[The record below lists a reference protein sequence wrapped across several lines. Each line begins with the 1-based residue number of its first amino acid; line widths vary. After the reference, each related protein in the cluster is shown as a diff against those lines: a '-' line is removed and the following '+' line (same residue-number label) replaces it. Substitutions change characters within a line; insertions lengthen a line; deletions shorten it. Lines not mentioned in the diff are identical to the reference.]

1 VSPRWPRRI
10 GQPGPVLA
18 AVLAGL
24 TALAGWLVL
33 GRAQSRAGSDDQ
45 LWGTVYI
52 TVGINSDERQDSG
65 QRQLAQA
72 ALARFTRDFRELQPG
87 VSIQMMTFP
96 EEGLTRQLR
105 FRQQS
110 GLGPDLLL
118 VNARTALEL
127 QRRNLVRSASFPAD
141 LLQQIEPAMLERVRL
156 SDGRLAGLPVLQL
169 PQLACF
175 NRERLPDGSPKDLD
189 DLLQRSSR
197 GLRVGLS
204 TTPLYLVWTVGGMGA
219 TEAVVAAEG
228 RQPLTTEQQQALE
241 RWLAWLQNASL
252 QQSIT
257 FHDKQDQ
264 LIGKLGSG
272 ELDWITCRSSN
283 LNQLR
288 QKLGAALGVASLP
301 GGRWGEATPI
311 NRERVLVFGRNSSA
325 VQRRIA
331 QEIAS
336 FSVNPLVQ
344 RNLTFTDMMMLP
356 VNRFVPAPVASSAVL
371 AAMVRS
377 AEQSEQTTE
386 LIQSLL
392 INPKTE
398 KAFAAVINRVLFGEL
413 TPRQAQE
420 LLPTVLR
427 DSLQGSTP

>member
-1 VSPRWPRRI
+1 M

-33 GRAQSRAGSDDQ
+33 GRAQSQDSSGDQ
-45 LWGTVYI
+45 LWGSVYM
-52 TVGINSDERQDSG
+52 TVGINSDEWQDSG

-72 ALARFTRDFRELQPG
+72 ALARFTQGFRELQPG
-87 VSIQMMTFP
+87 VTIQMMTFA
-96 EEGLTRQLR
+96 EEGLTRQMR

-127 QRRNLVRSASFPAD
+127 QRRNLVRSESFPAD

-156 SDGRLAGLPVLQL
+156 SDGSLAGLPVLQL

-175 NRERLPDGSPKDLD
+175 NRERLPGGSPDDLD
-189 DLLQRSSR
+189 DLLQLSSR
-197 GLRVGLS
+197 GVRVGLS
-204 TTPLYLVWTVGGMGA
+204 TSPLYLVWTAGGMGA
-219 TEAVVAAEG
+219 TEALVAAEG
-228 RQPLTTEQQQALE
+228 SQPLKAEQKQALE

-252 QQSIT
+252 QQSVT
-257 FHDKQDQ
+257 FHERQDQ
-264 LIGKLGSG
+264 LIGKLGAG

-283 LNQLR
+283 LNLLR

-311 NRERVLVFGRNSSA
+311 NRVRVLVFGRNSSA
-325 VQRRIA
+325 AQRRIA
-331 QEIAS
+331 REIAS

-344 RNLTFTDMMMLP
+344 RNLTFTDMMLLP
-356 VNRFVPAPVASSAVL
+356 VNRYVPAPVASSAVL

-386 LIQSLL
+386 LIQGLL
-392 INPKTE
+392 TNPKTE
-398 KAFAAVINRVLFGEL
+398 KAFGAVINRVLFGEL
-413 TPRQAQE
+413 TPRQSSE
-420 LLPTVLR
+420 ILPTVLR
-427 DSLQGSTP
+427 DNLPGSPP